1 MDDLL
6 IIIFLI
12 LLNGVFSMS
21 EIAMISARKTKLAT
35 EAKNG
40 KRSAIRALKLQDNSE
55 RFLSTIQIGITLI
68 GILTGM
74 YSGDQLARD
83 LAMMLEGF
91 GVSTAWS
98 DELSKLVIIIIVT
111 YLSIV
116 IGELVPKKIGLNM
129 GYKAAMVIATPMYVL
144 SLIAMPFVW
153 ILEKSTKLISSF
165 LGINKQ
171 ENQVTEDEIKSM
183 VREGT
188 ETGEVQE
195 VEQDIIERV
204 LVLGDQD
211 VESIMTHRK
220 DVKFLDIDM
229 DADEVKAVMDEQI
242 YDAYPVMDGKSDDIC
257 GVVSLKELI
266 KGLWKPGFNLRSIL
280 HEPVFYP
287 ESMTVY
293 KALED
298 MKNRKISRAFICDEF
313 GSMTGVVTLKDI
325 LEGLVGTIQEKGTV
339 PMITKR
345 PGTDDWFVE
354 GQCPFY
360 DFLEFFE
367 HEDLFEPNSYNTI
380 SGLMIEA
387 LGHIPTEGESI
398 DWHDFH
404 IEVVDM
410 DGNRIDKLLV
420 TPPGDNG
427 GEDQQ

>member
-21 EIAMISARKTKLAT
+21 EIAMISARKTKLAA
-35 EAKNG
+35 EAKSG

-83 LAMMLEGF
+83 LALFLEGF
-91 GVSTAWS
+91 GVSAAWS

-153 ILEKSTKLISSF
+153 VLEKSTKLISSF

-266 KGLWKPGFNLRSIL
+266 KGLWKPDFNLRSIL

-339 PMITKR
+339 PMIVKR
-345 PGTDDWFVE
+345 PGTNDWFVE

-380 SGLMIEA
+380 SGLMIEI
-387 LGHIPTEGESI
+387 LGHIPSEGESI

-420 TPPGDNG
+420 TPPSSQT
-427 GEDQQ
+427 EEKPQ

>member
-1 MDDLL
+1 MDDLFV
-6 IIIFLI
+6 IILLI

-21 EIAMISARKTKLAT
+21 EIAMISARKTKLT
-35 EAKNG
+35 SEAKNG
-40 KRSAIRALKLQDNSE
+40 KRSALRALKLQDNSE

-83 LAMMLEGF
+83 FALMLENA
-91 GVSTAWS
+91 GVSVMWS
-98 DELSKLVIIIIVT
+98 EELSKLVIIIVVT

-129 GYKAAMVIATPMYVL
+129 GYKAAMLIATPMYVL
-144 SLIAMPFVW
+144 SIIALPFVW
-153 ILEKSTKLISSF
+153 ILEKSTKVISSF
-165 LGINKQ
+165 LGVNKQ

-188 ETGEVQE
+188 EVGEVQE

-220 DVKFLDIDM
+220 DVKFLDVDM
-229 DADEVKAVMDEQI
+229 TADEVRAVLNEQI
-242 YDAYPVMDGKSDDIC
+242 YDAYPVTDGNSDNVC
-257 GVVSLKELI
+257 GVVSLKDLI
-266 KGLWKPGFNLRSIL
+266 KGLWREDFSLRNIM
-280 HEPVFYP
+280 HEPIFYP

-298 MKNRKISRAFICDEF
+298 MKNRKISRVFVCDEF

-339 PMITKR
+339 PMIVKR
-345 PGTDDWFVE
+345 QGTSDWFVE

-367 HEDLFEPNSYNTI
+367 REDLFEPNTYNTI
-380 SGLMIEA
+380 SGLMIEE
-387 LGHIPTEGESI
+387 LGHIPVEGESV
-398 DWHDFH
+398 DWNGFH

-420 TPPGDNG
+420 SLNEVIKD
-427 GEDQQ
+427 

>member
-21 EIAMISARKTKLAT
+21 EIAMISARKTKLAA
-35 EAKNG
+35 EAKSG

-83 LAMMLEGF
+83 LALFLEGF
-91 GVSTAWS
+91 GVSAAWS

-144 SLIAMPFVW
+144 SVIAMPFVW

-266 KGLWKPGFNLRSIL
+266 KGLWKPDFNLRSIL
-280 HEPVFYP
+280 HEPIFYP

-298 MKNRKISRAFICDEF
+298 MKNRKISRAFVCDEF

-345 PGTDDWFVE
+345 PGTDEWFVE

-360 DFLEFFE
+360 DFLEHFE

-380 SGLMIEA
+380 SGLMIET

-420 TPPGDNG
+420 TPPGNKG

>member
-420 TPPGDNG
+420 TPPGDKG